1 MKFNEHFNMRRAR
14 PLLGTIVDIQASGSG
29 AVSSKAISAGFTA
42 IEKVHRLMS
51 FHEPQSDVSRLN
63 LQASRRAIK
72 VHPWT
77 WRVLKTAQ
85 RLSSASE
92 GIFDIT
98 IAPTLA
104 AWGFLPPSGLKNPDA
119 TWRDVFLGENCSV
132 RFTRDLSI
140 DLGGIA
146 KGFAVDRA
154 VEAMRR
160 NGVRR
165 GFVNAGGDVRV
176 FGRNKH
182 ILQLRHPAHPSI
194 AADAWEVRGCAVATS
209 ATYYS
214 LRERSGA
221 LVSPL
226 LDGRNRK
233 AQVTAASV
241 TVKAATCIMA
251 DALTKVVI
259 VAQQKAQSLL
269 SACRA
274 EAILVS
280 QDGTVLPLTPHVV

>member
-1 MKFNEHFNMRRAR
+1 MNMRRAR
-14 PLLGTIVDIQASGSG
+14 PLLGTIVEIQAGG
-29 AVSSKAISAGFTA
+29 NAAVSAKAISAAFA
-42 IEKVHRLMS
+42 AVEKVHRLMS

-63 LQASRRAIK
+63 LQASRRTIK

-77 WRVLKTAQ
+77 WKVLKAAQ
-85 RLSSASE
+85 RLSSASD
-92 GIFDIT
+92 GVFDIT
-98 IAPTLA
+98 VAPTLA
-104 AWGFLPPSGLKNPDA
+104 EWGYLPQSSPKDPAA
-119 TWRDVFLGENCSV
+119 TWRDVLLEENYGV
-132 RFTRDLSI
+132 RFARDLSI

-154 VEAMRR
+154 VETMKR
-160 NGVRR
+160 NRVRR
-165 GFVNAGGDVRV
+165 GIVNAGGDVRV
-176 FGRNKH
+176 FGRNRH

-194 AADAWEVRGCAVATS
+194 AAGALEVRGCAIATS

-214 LRERSGA
+214 LRTLSGS

-233 AQVTAASV
+233 AQVTATSV
-241 TVKAATCIMA
+241 TVKAGTCIIA
-251 DALTKVVI
+251 DALTKVVL
-259 VAQQKAQSLL
+259 VAWQKAEPLL

-280 QDGTVLPLTPHVV
+280 PDGTVHTFTRHVV